1 MDVKC
6 RRSHIFYYKLQN
18 LVHCCL
24 KRISNNVWLEE
35 ASKFAENMSNG
46 GTVCIL
52 LAHRRNR
59 NNDDPPL
66 VRKFSFKRTN
76 KRPWETIPLA
86 VLTVL
91 EDWLAT
97 FKARDISACL
107 GQCCPG
113 TSWMPRSLQQWSMMI
128 KPQRRTHERLQC
140 GIASVSSW
148 NYHINITNKSGTC
161 INIIISIVQCDDQT
175 FQSFP
180 TTFISNLTP
189 TRYNSQT
196 KWKQHVHKL
205 FKNISNFW
213 NLIFL
218 YAKK

>member
-1 MDVKC
+1 MRHKECKPNTLKKVKALNRNITAVLYYGC
-6 RRSHIFYYKLQN
+6 KMWKRSHIFYYKLQN
-18 LVHCCL
+18 LVYCCL

-59 NNDDPPL
+59 NDDDPP
-66 VRKFSFKRTN
+66 FSENFLLKEQTN
-76 KRPWETIPLA
+76 SLWETIPLV

-97 FKARDISACL
+97 FQTRDVSACL

-113 TSWMPRSLQQWSMMI
+113 TSWMPRSLQQWSMII

-148 NYHINITNKSGTC
+148 NYHINITTKSGTS
-161 INIIISIVQCDDQT
+161 INIIISIV
-175 FQSFP
+175 
-180 TTFISNLTP
+180 
-189 TRYNSQT
+189 
-196 KWKQHVHKL
+196 
-205 FKNISNFW
+205 
-213 NLIFL
+213 
-218 YAKK
+218 